1 LINFNKEAV
10 MKIGVAEKW
19 INPSLEHLTAKY
31 LHYRNL
37 VDLLKEKKGSDHD
50 LLNFCEKQLDEIR
63 GLLDRRIK
71 KVTLI
76 WRLLHR
82 VSEQLILTMDVEE
95 LAAHGHKIL
104 EDMKVAPVP
113 DQVRNHWIEI
123 VHERVK
129 KLESSP
135 ADTRAEI
142 KGETAQLFKA
152 AANIIN
158 ECIDDRFWDISV
170 RKFFTLIYGIL
181 LLLTAFAILFFA
193 WWLRDG
199 QFCLTIYNIM
209 LIGALGG
216 LASGLITSEQEYMS
230 KGHFW
235 VPTIYYAMIRP
246 TVGAV
251 AAVVL
256 FWMLE
261 GHYLIQVTPPL
272 ENRCLETACET
283 SYSAPAVLK
292 KERDGSF
299 SLVFQNISGGGKKPC
314 SLRLEAEKL
323 KKETPFKNMSGSPG
337 EGKKGGESLVTLRTS
352 EGKQIYLYLLILFF
366 AGFSGDKILK
376 TVSCRINTRL
386 FAEAEKTKEA
396 KK

>member
-1 LINFNKEAV
+1 
-10 MKIGVAEKW
+10 MKIVVADKW
-19 INPSLEHLTAKY
+19 VNPSIEHLTAKY

-37 VDLLKEKKGSDHD
+37 VDLLRKREGVDQD
-50 LLNFCEKQLDEIR
+50 FLNFCEKQLDEI
-63 GLLDRRIK
+63 GVLLERRLK
-71 KVTLI
+71 KITLI

-82 VSEQLILTMDVEE
+82 VSEQLILTMNEEE
-95 LAAHGHKIL
+95 LTAHGHKIL
-104 EDMKVAPVP
+104 EDLKVAPIP
-113 DQVRNHWIEI
+113 DLVRNHWIEI
-123 VHERVK
+123 IHE
-129 KLESSP
+129 KLKDLEKHP
-135 ADTRAEI
+135 ADSRAKLKPEA
-142 KGETAQLFKA
+142 AQLFKA

-170 RKFFTLIYGIL
+170 RKFFALIYGL
-181 LLLTAFAILFFA
+181 LLLITSLAILLFT

-209 LIGALGG
+209 LIGAMGG
-216 LASGLITSEQEYMS
+216 LASGLITSDQEYMS

-235 VPTIYYAMIRP
+235 IPTIYYAMIRP

-261 GHYLIQVTPPL
+261 SHYLIQVTPPL
-272 ENRCLETACET
+272 KDRCLETACER
-283 SYSAPAVLK
+283 SYSASAVLK
-292 KERDGSF
+292 KESDGSHL
-299 SLVFQNISGGGKKPC
+299 LVSQNNSSGGKKPG
-314 SLRLEAEKL
+314 SLQLAADKL
-323 KKETPFKNMSGSPG
+323 KKETPFKNMSSSLG
-337 EGKKGGESLVTLRTS
+337 EGKKGGESLMTLKTA
-352 EGKQIYLYLLILFF
+352 EGKQIYLYLLLLFF